1 MRLWFPARRATLL
14 VPSGPVHDSERKHLF
29 VLLTDP
35 FDVEGIA
42 SVLMVSLS
50 SRYPGL
56 PYDPACLL
64 YPGDHPFFTRESYVV
79 YAKARIEP
87 SEKLQRGVERGA
99 LTPKDIMDA
108 GIFARISQGLE
119 TSRLTAPRMLTLYR
133 KAGGMSA

>member
-14 VPSGPVHDSERKHLF
+14 VPSGPVHDGERKHLF

-35 FDVEGIA
+35 FDVEGIV

-64 YPGDHPFFTRESYVV
+64 YPGDHPFVTRESYVV

-87 SEKLQRGVERGA
+87 SEKLQRGVERGT
-99 LTPKDIMDA
+99 LIPKETMDT
-108 GIFARISQGLE
+108 GIFARICQGLE
-119 TSRLTAPRMLTLYR
+119 DSRFTAPRMLTLYR
-133 KAGGMSA
+133 KAAAIRG